1 MTPCRPLTKW
11 VAAAVV
17 IGLASACGQRPS
29 PEEAALASVIRGAQ
43 TAELNLVVV
52 PAGYHG
58 PESSADVIQPVLDRV
73 KTELAKYYVGSLLAS
88 KVTQYQDG
96 VRGMA
101 QAGAG
106 ARVGGVR
113 RLTLTDVQVS
123 GATAKVSAEV
133 TVWFKTAQFWNQSV
147 TGRPEATNVIDLD
160 LHLVK
165 DGDSWKID
173 QEHWQFAPGGGP

>member
-1 MTPCRPLTKW
+1 MW
-11 VAAAVV
+11 VAATAG
-17 IGLASACGQRPS
+17 IGLAAACGERPS

-52 PAGYHG
+52 PAGYQG
-58 PESSADVIQPVLDRV
+58 PGSSAEVMQPVLDRIQ
-73 KTELAKYYVGSLLAS
+73 TELAKYYVGSLLAS

-96 VRGMA
+96 IRGMA
-101 QAGAG
+101 RAGAG

-113 RLTLTDVQVS
+113 RLTLKDVQVS
-123 GATAKVSAEV
+123 GATAQVSAEV
-133 TVWFKTAQFWNQSV
+133 TVWFKSAQFWYQSV

-165 DGDSWKID
+165 DGGTWKID

>member
-1 MTPCRPLTKW
+1 MTASRTVSTW
-11 VAAAVV
+11 VAATAV
-17 IGLASACGQRPS
+17 IGLAAACGQRPS

-52 PAGYHG
+52 PAGYQG

-101 QAGAG
+101 
-106 ARVGGVR
+106 
-113 RLTLTDVQVS
+113 
-123 GATAKVSAEV
+123 
-133 TVWFKTAQFWNQSV
+133 
-147 TGRPEATNVIDLD
+147 
-160 LHLVK
+160 
-165 DGDSWKID
+165 
-173 QEHWQFAPGGGP
+173 